1 MPFQTEDRTDVWSI
15 GEIDEAWGL
24 NRDTAITCSYCRNR
38 ECGVRDDDEDSN
50 DLTDGVAARRDGY
63 LFTIGVRDH
72 FVEHEGIWPKED
84 VDDSDVGVPIL
95 VGVDPFECA
104 VGGRTLDE
112 HGVLHGLTFS
122 LPMIRITCIDNS
134 DNKCPQ

>member
-1 MPFQTEDRTDVWSI
+1 MPFQTEDRTNVWSI

-38 ECGVRDDDEDSN
+38 ECGVGHGVEHSN
-50 DLTDGVAARRDGY
+50 DLTDSVVARRDGY
-63 LFTIGVRDH
+63 FFTIDVRDH
-72 FVEHEGIWPKED
+72 IVEHEGIWPKED
-84 VDDSDVGVPIL
+84 VDDSDAGVPIFFR
-95 VGVDPFECA
+95 VDPFECA

-122 LPMIRITCIDNS
+122 LSMIRMTCIDNRI
-134 DNKCPQ
+134 NKCP